1 MEEKKILFVDD
12 DKAQRGIINDIIKK
26 LGYTVETVGGSEE
39 AIRVLAKNKY
49 PLIITDLKMSGI
61 DGMELCKRIREVGSE
76 CVIYALSGHV
86 AEFEPEL
93 FEEIGFDGHLC
104 KPVNIKVLK
113 LAIEGAFERLCS
125 SMREAE

>member
-1 MEEKKILFVDD
+1 MEEKKILFIDD
-12 DKAQRGIINDIIKK
+12 DEAQREIINDIIKK
-26 LGYTVETVGGSEE
+26 FGYTVETVGSSEA

-61 DGMELCKRIREVGSE
+61 DGTELCKRIREIDSE
-76 CVIYALSGHV
+76 SVIYALSGHV

-113 LAIEGAFERLCS
+113 QAIEGAFERLGMS
-125 SMREAE
+125 EP